1 MTAYLRR
8 FGRLLALVG
17 YFGLAVLLVVWH
29 GWLAPPQIMATAF
42 VLAVLLI
49 PLACALP
56 GMVRG
61 RSYTHAWVSLLSLL
75 YFVLAVDGIAAGI
88 EPRWLPAA
96 TLTASLAL
104 FTGTITYVRA
114 RGVLRRR
121 AEAEAAPVT
130 RAESGVESGGGQD
143 ADAAASALEDGAN
156 ERNGETTPGRE

>member
-8 FGRLLALVG
+8 FGRLLALAG
-17 YFGLAVLLVVWH
+17 YFGLALLLVVWH

-75 YFVLAVDGIAAGI
+75 YFVLAIDGLAAGI

-121 AEAEAAPVT
+121 AEAEAA
-130 RAESGVESGGGQD
+130 
-143 ADAAASALEDGAN
+143 AASALEDGAH
-156 ERNGETTPGRE
+156 ERDGEATPGRE